1 MTCSVPFCV
10 PDSNHFSNHLSP
22 HVTPIEIPWTMKN
35 LRKTNLGERF
45 FVPYPLVGYQSSII
59 NHWALPLW
67 KNQVLVTQCKL
78 SEDDLV
84 LSLGFCQSGVK
95 LPKKYW
101 TFWKGA
107 YEGVAFTIYFK
118 ETDIAHWS
126 FCFPWRTGW
135 ITLPPVLAYL
145 PSSNTKGGP
154 SLDWCP
160 GLQIWRNPCHLWGFC
175 NPSFLGVEYP
185 ITNAN
190 CKPFS
195 LLVWQSLEV
204 SWSFWKDSEKGGVT
218 AVDRGLVISMALCMD
233 VLMKSSYS

>member
-1 MTCSVPFCV
+1 M
-10 PDSNHFSNHLSP
+10 
-22 HVTPIEIPWTMKN
+22 
-35 LRKTNLGERF
+35 
-45 FVPYPLVGYQSSII
+45 PLC
-59 NHWALPLW
+59 H
-67 KNQVLVTQCKL
+67 QVLVTQCKL

-84 LSLGFCQSGVK
+84 LSLGFYQSFWLRK
-95 LPKKYW
+95 RWSQAPKKVW
-101 TFWKGA
+101 RFWKG
-107 YEGVAFTIYFK
+107 YTIFFK
-118 ETDIAHWS
+118 ETEMYCTLVLLFSMAQRS
-126 FCFPWRTGW
+126 NL
-135 ITLPPVLAYL
+135 TLPPVLAYL
-145 PSSNTKGGP
+145 RSSNTKGGP